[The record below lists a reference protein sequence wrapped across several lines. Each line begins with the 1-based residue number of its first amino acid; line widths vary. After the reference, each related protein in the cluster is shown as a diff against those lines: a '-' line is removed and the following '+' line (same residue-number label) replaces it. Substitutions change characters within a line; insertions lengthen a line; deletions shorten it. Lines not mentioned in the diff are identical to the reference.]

1 LKYAAITGRRRCEPA
16 FDVPP
21 RFAGRD
27 DRRLA
32 ERAAAIL
39 VELRSGSA
47 LPDAD
52 RFATAIAAEADF
64 CTHGVGLDFDPAIA
78 VREIGAAVAATFG
91 RALDGGPTPL
101 GTVLTNIC
109 EGLRSNP
116 VPVRFEHG
124 FERNAGRTTIVLAR
138 GVVLPLGQR
147 GIIARAHA
155 VLTWTEILAPV
166 ATERLY
172 RELSAA
178 IGAGPP
184 CDAQILPFPRVRR

>member
-1 LKYAAITGRRRCEPA
+1 LKYAAITERRRCEPA

-32 ERAAAIL
+32 ERAVAIW

-64 CTHGVGLDFDPAIA
+64 CTHGVGLDFNPAIA
-78 VREIGAAVAATFG
+78 VREIGTAVAATFG

-101 GTVLTNIC
+101 GTVLTKIC

-155 VLTWTEILAPV
+155 VLT
-166 ATERLY
+166 
-172 RELSAA
+172 
-178 IGAGPP
+178 
-184 CDAQILPFPRVRR
+184 